1 MAKTGYVGLS
11 VDQWEHW
18 LWNPVPDVQA
28 YFSPSVAVYKA
39 IAGVGRRMQYQLS
52 DTDPIPGPMY
62 QRSKHKEQAHRVS
75 AGGTIMCVTDNAGRE
90 DEVKLL
96 LTRFVVVLEVQVDE
110 FQLAME
116 QGSVRPCTNDGF
128 VVRNLDLSVEKHLK
142 VTRMD
147 ARLEVEALPSDV
159 PVDKPAFVFYKIS
172 DDVTE
177 LSVVKK
183 LLANSINKPR
193 GQKRPSSTVG
203 GGTAVDVRLSY
214 YGVGMLP
221 AGLLHYDESM
231 SPDYYYAPTLPQM
244 GVESV
249 AAEYK
254 VMVQF
259 SNKVPVGDFV
269 KLKNLETLKE
279 YMYQNDKEL
288 EELNSRSSTLLAIQK
303 KLVAEMDEMLAK
315 ESVVDLAGKTTVSVE
330 DLAGK
335 TKQPL
340 VMESVEEDV
349 AGKTKQPLVMDQVAE
364 SS

>member
-1 MAKTGYVGLS
+1 
-11 VDQWEHW
+11 
-18 LWNPVPDVQA
+18 
-28 YFSPSVAVYKA
+28 
-39 IAGVGRRMQYQLS
+39 MQYQLS
-52 DTDPIPGPMY
+52 DTDPIPEPMY

-183 LLANSINKPR
+183 LLANSMNKPR
-193 GQKRPSSTVG
+193 GQKRPSSTVGRGGTGYMYFSNPTKAALMCWLAG

-221 AGLLHYDESM
+221 VGLLHYDESM

-249 AAEYK
+249 AADYK

>member
-183 LLANSINKPR
+183 LA
-193 GQKRPSSTVG
+193 TAC

-249 AAEYK
+249 AADYK

-288 EELNSRSSTLLAIQK
+288 EELNSRSSTLIAIQK